1 MVNSPDRND
10 HQLDPATSAELVRLV
25 QAGRKIEAIKLM
37 RERTGLGLAEAKSA
51 VDAMSVGLTVKQPGC
66 LGLLLLPLWLGVA
79 LMLL

>member
-1 MVNSPDRND
+1 
-10 HQLDPATSAELVRLV
+10 VRLV

-66 LGLLLLPLWLGVA
+66 LGLLLLPLGLGVA

>member
-1 MVNSPDRND
+1 MHD
-10 HQLDPATSAELVRLV
+10 HSDHHLDAATSAELVRLV

-51 VDAMSVGLTVKQPGC
+51 VDAMGVGLTGKKAGC
-66 LGLLLLPLWLGVA
+66 LGLPLLSLGLGVA